1 LLNQRR
7 AWGCAQAKKIS
18 EIHAAAQAEL
28 GMVVP
33 GLLPAMASLPALPR
47 GLAPGQ
53 AQDVD
58 LFPAFKGGGV
68 HARFCWCCAWPLLLA
83 STPKVVVGTSAACP
97 LRFIQFSTLL

>member
-1 LLNQRR
+1 
-7 AWGCAQAKKIS
+7 
-18 EIHAAAQAEL
+18 
-28 GMVVP
+28 MVVP

-68 HARFCWCCAWPLLLA
+68 HARMLGLLGTTVPLAGAVPGLCCLLA
-83 STPKVVVGTSAACP
+83 HPRWV
-97 LRFIQFSTLL
+97 